1 MNITDKTDQ
10 NREDFI
16 DQALEQYRE
25 AGNNRRCDVQF
36 RGQTLSLE
44 VVRLPPA
51 ALLLNHNNS
60 RLQAQLIDHPQQN
73 EVISGPTF
81 ATSQQILADLLRKTE
96 KFSRLREDL
105 RQLGQVNPGLI
116 TRKGVLI
123 NGNTRAVALRD
134 LNVDG
139 IDVAVLPSDAL
150 DIDYL
155 DIEMQLQMQRLTH
168 QDYTFTNELLLIA
181 AFLRAD
187 KSEDQLGNKMNWPK
201 GTYKRRCAESRQLLV
216 LVNEVR
222 NLTPVPIPYTEID
235 SKSQHMKDMNKEYQ
249 TLLTT
254 NPIAAERLKWGRI
267 IAMFLHVNKDQT
279 RAIKDSFFETLVTDR
294 LQTDGESLKYMKQFQ
309 SVSTD
314 DGLSSL
320 LGTPDES
327 PEVID
332 LKLMAKDIVCKLQTD
347 SGELIQDFPEILSD
361 LRKAIRRAADSSIN
375 QGKIVNLELA
385 ADRRVRELKIELEN
399 VFSELPQLLV
409 NKDFKV
415 NEFSYEVEKLSAVS
429 RQIQEYVSNFS
440 GAKD

>member
-1 MNITDKTDQ
+1 
-10 NREDFI
+10 
-16 DQALEQYRE
+16 
-25 AGNNRRCDVQF
+25 
-36 RGQTLSLE
+36 
-44 VVRLPPA
+44 
-51 ALLLNHNNS
+51 
-60 RLQAQLIDHPQQN
+60 
-73 EVISGPTF
+73 
-81 ATSQQILADLLRKTE
+81 
-96 KFSRLREDL
+96 
-105 RQLGQVNPGLI
+105 
-116 TRKGVLI
+116 
-123 NGNTRAVALRD
+123 
-134 LNVDG
+134 
-139 IDVAVLPSDAL
+139 
-150 DIDYL
+150 
-155 DIEMQLQMQRLTH
+155 MQLQMQRLTH

-409 NKDFKV
+409 NKDFRV